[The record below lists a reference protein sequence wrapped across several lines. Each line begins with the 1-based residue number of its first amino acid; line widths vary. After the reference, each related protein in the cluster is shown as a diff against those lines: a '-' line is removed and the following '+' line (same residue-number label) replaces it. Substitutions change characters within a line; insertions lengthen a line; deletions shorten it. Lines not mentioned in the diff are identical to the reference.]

1 MKKLILFI
9 LSLVFALSFTACSK
23 GVDVSVYK
31 NKIESG
37 KYIRIPELIGKEYDE
52 VEVKDPANKK
62 VRVSNGYF
70 QVKEVGNYVINY
82 TYNGGSKKI
91 TIECTPDVSAPYLE
105 SQFNIKG
112 VYAVGEACIP
122 DGGDLEDPSGVDK
135 NYSGIRHL
143 EFYYEDETEPCA
155 VGSSYIIE
163 KAGKYTVKL
172 PAKDKLGNT
181 TKYVYTFT
189 AYEPFSDDLPD
200 SVLADFDEEGYLE
213 LLGSTGYWGDYTNE
227 FSITSK
233 YPGAEEGT
241 TNKVLYAKPDNKG
254 VNYVLKMDFLK
265 PIEASSA
272 KYIYIKYCLERTIGW
287 NADKTQNYAEYPAAL
302 YGVPYSLLD
311 VGLFEYLEP
320 SDGSA
325 SNAIFYT
332 FKEGEWAT
340 ARIPISNLLLEG
352 ETTLKG
358 MKFCVAGDLYV
369 DEIWYDNY
377 EFTPENM
384 GEGVLADFNDPNW
397 IYQTKMGLIGDPPA
411 LEVLFDGYH
420 GADGKNGVLKISA
433 QTLSSNAVA
442 DIKLFETI
450 NVHEHPTV
458 YFRIYYDGSVQGSL
472 LYKSFLVFQNS
483 KLTSHQDNR
492 LYYHLI
498 DSTNSDSYTEKWM
511 DIAVD
516 STVFGGYEDTF
527 DTVSILLEGSVYID
541 KIWVE

>member
-1 MKKLILFI
+1 MKKLIIFI
-9 LSLVFALSFTACSK
+9 LSLVFTLSLTACSN
-23 GVDVSVYK
+23 GVEVCVYK

-37 KYIRIPELIGKEYDE
+37 KYIRIPELIGKEYEE

-70 QVKEVGNYVINY
+70 QVKAVGDYVINY
-82 TYNGGSKKI
+82 SYKGGSKTI

-105 SQFNIKG
+105 TQFNIKDS
-112 VYAVGEACIP
+112 YAVGDACIP

-135 NYSGIRHL
+135 DFSGIRHL

-155 VGSSYIIE
+155 VGSSYIVE
-163 KAGKYTVKL
+163 KPGKYTVKL

-181 TKYVYTFT
+181 TEYVYNFT
-189 AYEPFSDDLPD
+189 AYEPFKDDLPD
-200 SVLADFDEEGYLE
+200 GVLADFNEEGYLS
-213 LLGSTGYWGDYTNE
+213 LLGSTGYWGDYTDE
-227 FSITSK
+227 FSITSN

-254 VNYVLKMDFLK
+254 VNYVLKMDFLN
-265 PIEASSA
+265 PVDVSSA
-272 KYIYIKYCLERTIGW
+272 KYIYIRYCMKRTIGW
-287 NADKTQNYAEYPAAL
+287 NSDKTQNYAEYPAAL
-302 YGVPYSLLD
+302 YGVPYSLMD

-325 SNAIFYT
+325 SNAVFYT
-332 FKEGEWAT
+332 FKEGEWTT
-340 ARIPISNLLLEG
+340 ARVDLSKLLMSG
-352 ETTLKG
+352 EQTLKG
-358 MKFCVAGDLYV
+358 MKFCVAGDLYI

-377 EFTPENM
+377 EFVPENM
-384 GEGVLADFNDPNW
+384 GEGVLADFDDPNW
-397 IYQTKMGLIGDPPA
+397 IYQTQMGLIGDPPA
-411 LEVLFDGYH
+411 LEVLFDGYY

-433 QTLSSNAVA
+433 QTASSNAVA

-450 NVHEHPTV
+450 NVNEHPV
-458 YFRIYYDGSVQGSL
+458 IYFRIFYDGSVQGSL

-483 KLTSHQDNR
+483 KLTSHQDDR

-498 DSTNSDSYTEKWM
+498 DSTNSDLYTEKWL

-516 STVFGGYEDTF
+516 STVFGGYGDTF